1 MKTDF
6 DLLQT
11 VEQGGCSAK
20 LPAQLLD
27 TIVKNIPVLKREEL
41 LVGTDTH
48 DDAAVWKV
56 DADTAIIST
65 TDFFPP
71 LCSDPYEFGQ
81 IAAANALSDVFAM
94 GGTAIMALNLV
105 MFPSSRI
112 DIGVL
117 EEILRG
123 GADKVAEAGAVLAG
137 GHTIDDYPPK
147 YGLAV
152 TGLVHPDRI
161 ITNCA
166 AKPGDL
172 LVLAKPIGT
181 GAIVAGQR
189 LGEVSQED
197 YQAALDGMK
206 LLNSKGAEVMRAH
219 GIRCATD
226 ITGYGLL
233 GHVYEMASGSSV
245 SIRIRSTAVPLL
257 AGAYALVEMG
267 CIPGA
272 SFRNLRYIDPY
283 VQFAGGLDYNLK
295 MLLVDAQTSGGLL
308 LSCPKDLAEAIARE
322 LRDCGYP
329 ATAVIGTVEKKVD
342 GQPAVMVE

>member
-1 MKTDF
+1 MKNTF

-20 LPAQLLD
+20 LPAQLLEA
-27 TIVKNIPVLKREEL
+27 IVKGIPVLEKEQL

-56 DADTAIIST
+56 DENTAIIST

-123 GADKVAEAGAVLAG
+123 GADKVAESGAVLAG

-147 YGLAV
+147 YGLAI
-152 TGLVHPDRI
+152 TGIIHPDRI
-161 ITNCA
+161 ITNSGA
-166 AKPGDL
+166 AAGEVL
-172 LVLAKPIGT
+172 ILAKPLGT
-181 GAIVAGQR
+181 GAIVAGHR
-189 LGEVSQED
+189 IGALSPEH

-206 LLNSKGAEVMRAH
+206 LLNKRGAEVMRSH

-226 ITGYGLL
+226 ITGFGLL
-233 GHVYEMASGSSV
+233 GHAYEMAAGSRV
-245 SIRIRSTAVPLL
+245 AIRIRSKAVPLL
-257 AGAYALVEMG
+257 PGAYDLADMG

-272 SFRNLRYIDPY
+272 SFRNLSYADPH
-283 VQFAGGLDYNLK
+283 VRFAANVDYNLK

-308 LSCPKDLAEAIARE
+308 FSCPPGQARTIVQE
-322 LRDCGYP
+322 LQDSGYP
-329 ATAVIGTVEKKVD
+329 AAAVIGEIIKAEEEY
-342 GQPAVMVE
+342 PAVIVE

>member
-27 TIVKNIPVLKREEL
+27 TIVKNIPVLKKEQL

-56 DADTAIIST
+56 DEHTAIIST

-94 GGTAIMALNLV
+94 GGVAIMALNLV

-112 DIGVL
+112 DISVL

-123 GADKVAEAGAVLAG
+123 GAEKVAEAGAVLAG

-152 TGLVHPDRI
+152 TGIVHPDRI
-161 ITNCA
+161 ITNCSA
-166 AKPGDL
+166 QPGETL
-172 LVLAKPIGT
+172 ILAKPIGT

-189 LGEVSQED
+189 INAVARDD

-206 LLNSKGAEVMRAH
+206 LLNKNGAEVMRTH
-219 GIRCATD
+219 EIRCATD
-226 ITGYGLL
+226 ITGFGLL
-233 GHVYEMASGSSV
+233 GHVYEMAAGSGV
-245 SIRIRSTAVPLL
+245 TIRIRSTAVPLL
-257 AGAYALVEMG
+257 AGAYTLVDMG

-272 SFRNLRYIDPY
+272 SFRNLRYVDPH
-283 VQFAGGLDYNLK
+283 VLFRDGVDYNLK

-308 LSCPKDLAEAIARE
+308 LSCPPGQASAIVRE
-322 LRDCGYP
+322 LQDCGYP
-329 ATAVIGTVEKKVD
+329 SAAVIGEIEKTGD
-342 GQPAVMVE
+342 GQPAVIVE

>member
-1 MKTDF
+1 MTRDF

-27 TIVKNIPVLKREEL
+27 TIIKKIPVLSQDQL
-41 LVGTDTH
+41 LIGTDTH

-56 DADTAIIST
+56 DQHTAIIST

-94 GGTAIMALNLV
+94 GGKAVMALNLV

-117 EEILRG
+117 EEILKG
-123 GADKVAEAGAVLAG
+123 GAEKVAEAQASLAG

-152 TGLVHPDRI
+152 TGIVHPDKI
-161 ITNCA
+161 ITNSCA
-166 AKPGDL
+166 KAGEKL
-172 LVLAKPIGT
+172 ILAKPIGT
-181 GAIVAGQR
+181 GTIIAGQR
-189 LGEVSQED
+189 IDEISQTD

-206 LLNSKGAEVMRAH
+206 LLNKNGAEVMRKH
-219 GIRCATD
+219 HVRCATD
-226 ITGYGLL
+226 ITGFGLL
-233 GHVYEMASGSSV
+233 GHVYEMAAGSGVSV
-245 SIRIRSTAVPLL
+245 RIDSTAVPLL
-257 AGAYALVEMG
+257 AGAYSLVDMG

-272 SFRNLRYIDPY
+272 SFRNLRYTDHH
-283 VQFAGGLDYNLK
+283 VRFANDIDYNLK

-308 LSCPKDLAEAIARE
+308 ISCPTDTASLVVADLRG
-322 LRDCGYP
+322 CGYTD
-329 ATAVIGTVEKKVD
+329 AAIVGSVETQVDDKASVIVE
-342 GQPAVMVE
+342 

>member
-1 MKTDF
+1 MKTTF

-27 TIVKNIPVLKREEL
+27 TIVKGIPVLKRQEL

-56 DADTAIIST
+56 NADTAIIST

-71 LCSDPYEFGQ
+71 LCSNPYEFGQ

-94 GGTAIMALNLV
+94 GGVAIMALNLV
-105 MFPSSRI
+105 MFPSSKI
-112 DIGVL
+112 DIAVL
-117 EEILRG
+117 EEILQG
-123 GADKVAEAGAVLAG
+123 GADKVAEAGAALAG
-137 GHTIDDYPPK
+137 GHSIDDFPPK

-152 TGLVHPDRI
+152 TGTVHPDRI
-161 ITNCA
+161 ITNSCA
-166 AKPGDL
+166 LPGDI

-181 GAIVAGQR
+181 GTIIAGHR
-189 LGEVSQED
+189 LGTVSASD

-206 LLNSKGAEVMRAH
+206 LLNRKGSAIMRAH

-226 ITGYGLL
+226 ITGFGLL
-233 GHVYEMASGSSV
+233 GHVYEMAAGSKV
-245 SIRIRSTAVPLL
+245 TVRLASTSVPLL
-257 AGAYALVEMG
+257 DGAYGLIDMG

-272 SFRNLRYIDPY
+272 SFRNLRYVDPH
-283 VQFAGGLDYNLK
+283 VRFADGLDYNLK

-308 LSCPKDLAEAIARE
+308 IASPPDQAQALMAE
-322 LRDCGYP
+322 LREAGYP
-329 ATAVIGTVEKKVD
+329 AAAAIGRVEQKSAL
-342 GQPAVMVE
+342 QPAVIVE

>member
-27 TIVKNIPVLKREEL
+27 AIVKNIPVLHKEQL

-48 DDAAVWKV
+48 DDAAVWRV
-56 DADTAIIST
+56 DAQTAIIST

-94 GGTAIMALNLV
+94 GGVAIMALNLV

-112 DIGVL
+112 DIAVL
-117 EEILRG
+117 EAILRG

-137 GHTIDDYPPK
+137 GHTIDDYPTK

-152 TGLVHPDRI
+152 TGIVHPDRI
-161 ITNCA
+161 ITNSSA
-166 AKPGDL
+166 QPGEI

-189 LGEVSQED
+189 IDAVSADD

-206 LLNSKGAEVMRAH
+206 LLNRNGAEVMRAH
-219 GIRCATD
+219 DIRCATD
-226 ITGYGLL
+226 ITGFGLL
-233 GHVYEMASGSSV
+233 GHVYEMAAGSGV
-245 SIRIRSTAVPLL
+245 TIRIKSTAVPLL
-257 AGAYALVEMG
+257 AGAYALVDMG

-272 SFRNLRYIDPY
+272 SFRNLRYVDPFI
-283 VQFAGGLDYNLK
+283 QFAGGLDYNLK

-308 LSCPKDLAEAIARE
+308 LSCPEDQAAAIVRK
-322 LRDCGYP
+322 LQDCGYP
-329 ATAVIGTVEKKVD
+329 SAAVIGTVEKKD
-342 GQPAVMVE
+342 EGKPAVIVE

>member
-27 TIVKNIPVLKREEL
+27 TIVKNIPVLKKDQL

-56 DADTAIIST
+56 DAETAIIST

-112 DIGVL
+112 DIAVL

-152 TGLVHPDRI
+152 TGIVHPDRI

-166 AKPGDL
+166 AQPGEI

-189 LGEVSQED
+189 IGAVSAEN
-197 YQAALDGMK
+197 YQAALNGMK
-206 LLNSKGAEVMRAH
+206 LLNRNGAEVMRAH

-226 ITGYGLL
+226 ITGFGLL
-233 GHVYEMASGSSV
+233 GHVYEMAAGSGV
-245 SIRIRSTAVPLL
+245 TIRIRSKAVPLL
-257 AGAYALVEMG
+257 AGAYALVDMG

-272 SFRNLRYIDPY
+272 SFRNLRYIDPH
-283 VQFAGGLDYNLK
+283 VLFRDGVDYNLK

-308 LSCPKDLAEAIARE
+308 LSCPKDLAPEIVRE
-322 LRDCGYP
+322 LQDCGYP
-329 ATAVIGTVEKKVD
+329 SAAVIGTVEKKV
-342 GQPAVMVE
+342 QPAVIVE

>member
-1 MKTDF
+1 MKTAF

-27 TIVKNIPVLKREEL
+27 TIIKGIPVLKRQEL
-41 LVGTDTH
+41 LVGADTH

-56 DADTAIIST
+56 NAETAIIST

-94 GGTAIMALNLV
+94 GGVAIMALNLV

-112 DIGVL
+112 DIAVL
-117 EEILRG
+117 EEILHG
-123 GADKVAEAGAVLAG
+123 GADKVAEAGAALAG
-137 GHTIDDYPPK
+137 GHTIDDFPPK

-152 TGLVHPDRI
+152 TGTVHPDRI
-161 ITNCA
+161 ITNSCA
-166 AKPGDL
+166 LPGEVL
-172 LVLAKPIGT
+172 ILAKPIGT
-181 GAIVAGQR
+181 GTIIAGQR
-189 LGEVSQED
+189 LGEVQTCD

-206 LLNSKGAEVMRAH
+206 LLNRKGAEVMRAH

-226 ITGYGLL
+226 ITGFGLL
-233 GHVYEMASGSSV
+233 GHVYEMAAGSKV
-245 SIRIRSTAVPLL
+245 TVRLASTSVPLL
-257 AGAYALVEMG
+257 EGAYDLVDMG

-272 SFRNLRYIDPY
+272 SFRNLSYTDPH
-283 VQFAGGLDYNLK
+283 VRFQNGLDYNLK

-308 LSCPKDLAEAIARE
+308 ISCPPEQEQALTAE
-322 LRDCGYP
+322 LREAGYP
-329 ATAVIGTVEKKVD
+329 AAAAIGRIEQQSPMEPAVIVE
-342 GQPAVMVE
+342 

>member
-1 MKTDF
+1 MKAPF

-27 TIVKNIPVLKREEL
+27 TLVKGIPVLNRKEL
-41 LVGTDTH
+41 LVGSDTH

-71 LCSDPYEFGQ
+71 LCSDPFEFGQ

-105 MFPSSRI
+105 MFPSSKI
-112 DIGVL
+112 DIAVL
-117 EEILRG
+117 KEILLG
-123 GADKVAEAGAVLAG
+123 GADKVAEAGAALAG

-152 TGLVHPDRI
+152 TGTVHPDRI
-161 ITNCA
+161 ITNRRA
-166 AKPGDL
+166 LPGEV

-181 GAIVAGQR
+181 GTIIAGQR
-189 LGEVSQED
+189 IGKVSAAH

-206 LLNSKGAEVMRAH
+206 VLNGKGAEVMQAH

-226 ITGYGLL
+226 ITGFGLL
-233 GHVYEMASGSSV
+233 GHICEMAVGSAV
-245 SIRIRSTAVPLL
+245 TIRIAGTAVPLL
-257 AGAYALVEMG
+257 ERAYDLTDMG

-272 SFRNLRYIDPY
+272 SFRNLRYVDSL
-283 VQFAGGLDYNLK
+283 VHFSRGLDYNLK

-308 LSCPKDLAEAIARE
+308 LCCPPEQVGAITCA
-322 LRDCGYP
+322 LQSAGYP
-329 ATAVIGTVEKKVD
+329 ASAAIGRVEQKTPQFPAVIVE
-342 GQPAVMVE
+342 

>member
-1 MKTDF
+1 MTTDF

-27 TIVKNIPVLKREEL
+27 AIIKNIPVRHHEQL

-56 DADTAIIST
+56 DSNTAIIST

-81 IAAANALSDVFAM
+81 IAAANAMSDIFAM
-94 GGTAIMALNLV
+94 GGIAVMALNLV
-105 MFPSSRI
+105 MFPSAKI
-112 DIGVL
+112 DIKVL
-117 EEILRG
+117 EEILKG
-123 GADKVAEAGAVLAG
+123 GADKVAEAQAILAG

-161 ITNCA
+161 ITNSCLQA
-166 AKPGDL
+166 GESL
-172 LVLAKPIGT
+172 ILTKPIGT
-181 GAIVAGQR
+181 GAIIAGQR
-189 LGEVSQED
+189 IGEVEGQ
-197 YQAALDGMK
+197 YYHAALDCMK
-206 LLNSKGAEVMRAH
+206 LLNKEAVEVMRRY

-226 ITGYGLL
+226 ITGFGLL
-233 GHVYEMASGSSV
+233 GHVYEMAAGSKAT
-245 SIRIRSTAVPLL
+245 IRINSTAVPLL
-257 AGAYALVEMG
+257 EGAYALMDMG

-272 SFRNLRYIDPY
+272 SFRNLRYIDPH
-283 VQFAGGLDYNLK
+283 VRFTDGIDYNLK
-295 MLLVDAQTSGGLL
+295 MLLVDAQTSGGIL
-308 LSCPKDLAEAIARE
+308 LSCPADRADDVVADLTTGDYPSAAI
-322 LRDCGYP
+322 
-329 ATAVIGTVEKKVD
+329 IGTVQQKGEGKASV
-342 GQPAVMVE
+342 VVE

>member
-1 MKTDF
+1 MKTAF

-11 VEQGGCSAK
+11 VDQGGCSAK

-27 TIVKNIPVLKREEL
+27 SIVKGIPVLKRREL
-41 LVGTDTH
+41 LVGAETH

-56 DADTAIIST
+56 SADTAIIST

-94 GGTAIMALNLV
+94 GGVAIMALNLV

-112 DIGVL
+112 DIAVL
-117 EEILRG
+117 EEILQG
-123 GADKVAEAGAVLAG
+123 GAHKVAEAGAALAG
-137 GHTIDDYPPK
+137 GHTIDDFPPK

-152 TGLVHPDRI
+152 TGTVHPDRI
-161 ITNCA
+161 ITNSCA
-166 AKPGDL
+166 RPGETL
-172 LVLAKPIGT
+172 ILAKPIGT
-181 GAIVAGQR
+181 GTIIAGQR
-189 LGEVSQED
+189 LGEVTAED

-206 LLNSKGAEVMRAH
+206 LLNKRGAKIMRAH

-226 ITGYGLL
+226 ITGFGLL
-233 GHVYEMASGSSV
+233 GHVYEMATGSGMSV
-245 SIRIRSTAVPLL
+245 RLASTAVPLL
-257 AGAYALVEMG
+257 NGAYDLIDLG

-272 SFRNLRYIDPY
+272 SFRNLRYVDPH
-283 VQFAGGLDYNLK
+283 VRFADGLDYNLK

-308 LSCPKDLAEAIARE
+308 LASPPDQARAIIAELQEA
-322 LRDCGYP
+322 GYP
-329 ATAVIGTVEKKVD
+329 HAAAIGSVEEKSPLGPSVIVE
-342 GQPAVMVE
+342 

>member
-27 TIVKNIPVLKREEL
+27 TIVKGIPVLKKEQL

-56 DADTAIIST
+56 DEHTAIIST

-94 GGTAIMALNLV
+94 GGVAIMALNQV

-112 DIGVL
+112 DISVL
-117 EEILRG
+117 EEILLG

-152 TGLVHPDRI
+152 TGIVHPDRI
-161 ITNCA
+161 ITNSSA
-166 AKPGDL
+166 VAGEVL
-172 LVLAKPIGT
+172 ILAKPVGT

-189 LGEVSQED
+189 IGEVSAEH

-206 LLNSKGAEVMRAH
+206 LLNRNGAEVMRAY

-226 ITGYGLL
+226 ITGFGLL
-233 GHVYEMASGSSV
+233 GHVYEMAAGSSV
-245 SIRIRSTAVPLL
+245 TIRIRSKAVPLL
-257 AGAYALVEMG
+257 EGAYALVDMG

-272 SFRNLRYIDPY
+272 SFRNLRYVDPH
-283 VQFAGGLDYNLK
+283 VLFRDGVDYNLK

-308 LSCPKDLAEAIARE
+308 LSCPPDQASAIVRE
-322 LRDCGYP
+322 LQDCGYP
-329 ATAVIGTVEKKVD
+329 STAVIGEIEKTGD
-342 GQPAVMVE
+342 GHPAVIVE

>member
-1 MKTDF
+1 MSKNF

-20 LPAQLLD
+20 LPAQMLD
-27 TIVKNIPVLKREEL
+27 AILKNIPVQQHEQL

-56 DADTAIIST
+56 DDNTAIIST

-81 IAAANALSDVFAM
+81 IAAANAMSDVFSM
-94 GGTAIMALNLV
+94 GGVAVMALNLV
-105 MFPSSRI
+105 MFPSSKI
-112 DIGVL
+112 DIAVL
-117 EEILRG
+117 EEILKG
-123 GADKVAEAGAVLAG
+123 GADKVAEAQAVLAG

-152 TGLVHPDRI
+152 TGIVHPDRI
-161 ITNCA
+161 ITNSCA
-166 AKPGDL
+166 QEGER

-189 LGEVSQED
+189 IGEVSKHD
-197 YQAALDGMK
+197 YHAALETMK
-206 LLNSKGAEVMRAH
+206 LLNKNGAEVMRKHA
-219 GIRCATD
+219 IRCATD
-226 ITGYGLL
+226 ITGFGLL
-233 GHVYEMASGSSV
+233 GHAYEMAVGGGV
-245 SIRIRSTAVPLL
+245 SIRINSTAVPVL
-257 AGAYALVEMG
+257 AGAYALVDMG

-272 SFRNLRYIDPY
+272 SFRNLRYVDPH
-283 VQFAGGLDYNLK
+283 VRFAAGVDYNLK

-308 LSCPKDLAEAIARE
+308 LTCPTDQTSLVIADLQAS
-322 LRDCGYP
+322 GYP
-329 ATAVIGTVEKKVD
+329 TAACIGTVEAKAK
-342 GQPAVMVE
+342 GQASVIVE

>member
-1 MKTDF
+1 MKSDF

-20 LPAQLLD
+20 LPAQMLD
-27 TIVKNIPVLKREEL
+27 TIVKNIPVLKNEQL

-56 DADTAIIST
+56 DANTAIIST

-94 GGTAIMALNLV
+94 GGVAIMALNLV
-105 MFPSSRI
+105 MFPSSKI
-112 DIGVL
+112 DIAVL
-117 EEILRG
+117 EEILLG

-152 TGLVHPDRI
+152 TGIVHPDRI

-166 AKPGDL
+166 AVPGEV

-189 LGEVSQED
+189 IGEVSAEN

-206 LLNSKGAEVMRAH
+206 LLNKNGAEVMRAH

-226 ITGYGLL
+226 ITGFGLL
-233 GHVYEMASGSSV
+233 GHVYEMASGSGV
-245 SIRIRSTAVPLL
+245 TIRIKSRTVPLL
-257 AGAYALVEMG
+257 AGAYALIDMG

-272 SFRNLRYIDPY
+272 SFRNLRYVDPH
-283 VQFAGGLDYNLK
+283 VQFTDGVDYNLK

-308 LSCPKDLAEAIARE
+308 LSCPPDQAPAIVRE
-322 LRDCGYP
+322 LQDCGYP
-329 ATAVIGTVEKKVD
+329 SAALIGAIEKNSGEGTAVIVE
-342 GQPAVMVE
+342 